1 MLLCYS
7 LQRNKNRTD
16 ELQRC
21 IEKRL
26 ESLNDT
32 VMSLRNEVGNCS
44 GVVLPKVCVSYVL
57 GVD

>member
-1 MLLCYS
+1 MLLCYYS

-32 VMSLRNEVGNCS
+32 VMSLRNEVSYCS
-44 GVVLPKVCVSYVL
+44 GVVLPKVCVS
-57 GVD
+57 